1 MTTVWGFF
9 SWNSNLLYST
19 CSKCCEMCIMM
30 TEKNV
35 TELFSY
41 SADREYGTLHLNIFY
56 CKCLQMMVRFQL
68 KMSTCVG
75 PVNAADVCLHW
86 FCYYCKCLPALVL
99 LYYCK
104 CLNVSVLFTF
114 VSKRELNILV
124 FQNYNMSK
132 SAK

>member
-1 MTTVWGFF
+1 MNASNFWQCVTTVWGFF
-9 SWNSNLLYST
+9 SWYSNLLYST
-19 CSKCCEMCIMM
+19 CSKCWEMCIMM

-35 TELFSY
+35 AELFSY
-41 SADREYGTLHLNIFY
+41 SADREYRTLHLNIFY
-56 CKCLQMMVRFQL
+56 CKCLQMMVRFLL

-86 FCYYCKCLPALVL
+86 FCYYCKCLNVL
-99 LYYCK
+99 
-104 CLNVSVLFTF
+104 VLFTF

-132 SAK
+132 SAN

>member
-1 MTTVWGFF
+1 
-9 SWNSNLLYST
+9 
-19 CSKCCEMCIMM
+19 M

-35 TELFSY
+35 AELFSY

-56 CKCLQMMVRFQL
+56 CKCLQMMVRFLL
-68 KMSTCVG
+68 KMFTCVG

-86 FCYYCKCLPALVL
+86 FCYYCKCLNL
-99 LYYCK
+99 
-104 CLNVSVLFTF
+104 SVLFTF

-132 SAK
+132 SEK

>member
-1 MTTVWGFF
+1 MCDHSVRLFQLKYY
-9 SWNSNLLYST
+9 LLYST

-41 SADREYGTLHLNIFY
+41 SADRENDTLHLNIFY
-56 CKCLQMMVRFQL
+56 CKCLQMMVRFLL

-75 PVNAADVCLHW
+75 PVNAANVCLHW
-86 FCYYCKCLPALVL
+86 FC
-99 LYYCK
+99 YYCK